1 MRDPYSDGSMSVT
14 PLHPVDPDPSGRSSR
29 GSGATPAIRPPSPD
43 EILAWW
49 LRVLGELG
57 RAPFTLYRVRQLMVS
72 MSRLPD
78 QIEALTAALDRTTD
92 TLETSLAS
100 MDSRLEDLQT
110 TFAGVDGRIENLEST
125 VGQLTG
131 TVTNLI
137 GAIPGARRTL
147 RKPS

>member
-1 MRDPYSDGSMSVT
+1 MTVT
-14 PLHPVDPDPSGRSSR
+14 PLHPADTDPVA
-29 GSGATPAIRPPSPD
+29 GAAGAGHATTPAIRPPSPD

-57 RAPFTLYRVRQLMVS
+57 RAPFTLYRVRKLMVS

-92 TLETSLAS
+92 TLETSLSS
-100 MDSRLEDLQT
+100 MDSRLEDLQA
-110 TFAGVDGRIENLEST
+110 TFEGVDGRIGNLETT

-147 RKPS
+147 RKAD

>member
-1 MRDPYSDGSMSVT
+1 M
-14 PLHPVDPDPSGRSSR
+14 HPVETEPSTGRSAD
-29 GSGATPAIRPPSPD
+29 GPATTPAIRPPSPE

-49 LRVLGELG
+49 LRVFGELG
-57 RAPFTLYRVRQLMVS
+57 RAPFTLYRVRKLMAS
-72 MSRLPD
+72 MSQLPD
-78 QIEALTAALDRTTD
+78 QIEALTTALDRTTD
-92 TLETSLAS
+92 TLETSLS
-100 MDSRLEDLQT
+100 NMDSRLENLQS
-110 TFAGVDGRIENLEST
+110 TFEGVDGRIENLEAT